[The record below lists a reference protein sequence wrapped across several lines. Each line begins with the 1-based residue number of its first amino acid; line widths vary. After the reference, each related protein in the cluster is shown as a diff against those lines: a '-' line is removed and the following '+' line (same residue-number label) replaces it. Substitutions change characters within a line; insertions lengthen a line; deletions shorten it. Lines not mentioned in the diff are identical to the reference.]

1 MSEGT
6 DDEIT
11 QLLQRWQDGDRRA
24 LEDLIPFV
32 YRDLH
37 RMAERE
43 LARRRGGPS
52 ILDATV
58 LVHEAYMR
66 LEGGRTPWKNRGHF
80 FAVASKAMRQIVV
93 DHARR
98 RHAEKRGGGAEN
110 LSLEESRIAVDEQ
123 AESLLAL
130 DQALDRLT
138 RLNERLTRVVE
149 CRFFAGLSV
158 DETAEALGVTRRTV
172 HRDWIKAQALLR
184 RDLS

>member
-1 MSEGT
+1 ME
-6 DDEIT
+6 EIT
-11 QLLQRWQDGDRRA
+11 QLLQKWQDGDRQA

-37 RMAERE
+37 RLAKRE
-43 LARRRGGPS
+43 LGRRRGPS
-52 ILDATV
+52 TLDATV

-66 LEGGRTPWKNRGHF
+66 LENGQKVWKNRGHF

-98 RHAEKRGGGAEN
+98 SHAEKRGGGVAD
-110 LSLEESRIAVDEQ
+110 LSLEEGQIPVDEK

-130 DQALDRLT
+130 DQALNNLSK
-138 RLNERLTRVVE
+138 LNERLTQVVE

-172 HRDWIKAQALLR
+172 HRDWIKAQTLLR
-184 RDLS
+184 RELG

>member
-1 MSEGT
+1 ME
-6 DDEIT
+6 EIT
-11 QLLQRWQDGDRRA
+11 QLLQRWQDGDRQA

-32 YRDLH
+32 YSDL
-37 RMAERE
+37 RRLAKRE
-43 LARRRGGPS
+43 IGRRSGPA

-66 LEGGRTPWKNRGHF
+66 LENGKKVWENRGHF

-98 RHAEKRGGGAEN
+98 NHAEKRGGGVAD
-110 LSLEESRIAVDEQ
+110 LSLEEGQIQVDEK

-130 DQALDRLT
+130 DQALNNLSK
-138 RLNERLTRVVE
+138 LNERLTQVVE

-184 RDLS
+184 RELA